1 MAHGDPPKSAS
12 SYFYIS
18 AQMVDSEVLE
28 QDDYEV
34 KIGSFNGPMDLL
46 VYLVQKKEMTLD
58 QIPIAEIA
66 DDFLKWVNE
75 YSETDLSKAGDFLFM
90 ASRLMALKVQELLPA
105 EERDPE
111 MEEEYNEDRE
121 KLMKEMLEYQR
132 FKQVASGLQEMEA
145 KNFGTYSRGRLE
157 KTQSDDD
164 TLADANIWQLF
175 RAYQKSLKTKISE
188 TIHHIELDYVT
199 IQDRQQAINNFLNV
213 HGRALFED
221 LLDNDSHPIVAAVTF
236 MAMLEM
242 IKTDDIVFRQSEL
255 FGPIWIY
262 RKKNNPEYA
271 DEMAHETVFFS
282 KDPEVKAGLVETIR
296 SQAIARSKE
305 KSVGDLAATMREA
318 VLWTERGRN
327 VTEEDLNA
335 MLEGREDISEVQD
348 NPFADMIAE
357 ADAAE
362 GAQQT
367 ASAPDAN
374 AQAPDTTTP
383 AQDAAQPTASE
394 NAETA
399 PNQESVPSTTEA
411 AQSTIQVPAQ
421 SAILESADIPTF
433 ESSSF
438 EDEAPVLS
446 KSSIPEFGANDDED
460 SEERAHTF
468 EPVDETEEVADNSN
482 GASISSNTISGD
494 SCSTNVKE
502 DSSINDIQELNEQSV
517 QQMSDEEFAA
527 FMQKAQAFYN
537 NASSAQSSNAQSSTN
552 SAQSATSAQSSDKQ
566 SASVSAHSNNVQP
579 TSAASRSTS
588 SYDSY
593 KSSKSTWDEPTPAAV
608 QKDEPEEDKYSSYSF
623 GNEMTDEEY
632 IAYLNRSARA
642 SRKEEPKS
650 AAVPANLEKQ
660 TENKPAKKS
669 ERKSFMPEDE
679 EGGMTDEEYQA
690 YLAEHGDD
698 DDDEEGPVVYGAG
711 KD

>member
-1 MAHGDPPKSAS
+1 
-12 SYFYIS
+12 
-18 AQMVDSEVLE
+18 MVDSDVFE
-28 QDDYEV
+28 QEDYEV

-111 MEEEYNEDRE
+111 TIEEYNEDRE
-121 KLMKEMLEYQR
+121 KLMQEMLEYQR

-157 KTQSDDD
+157 KTQSDED

-271 DEMAHETVFFS
+271 EEMAHETVFFS
-282 KDPEVKAGLVETIR
+282 KDPEVKAGLVDTIR

-335 MLEGREDISEVQD
+335 MLEGREDISEVQE

-362 GAQQT
+362 GITAQQT
-367 ASAPDAN
+367 SE
-374 AQAPDTTTP
+374 QAPATGTAATP
-383 AQDAAQPTASE
+383 A
-394 NAETA
+394 N
-399 PNQESVPSTTEA
+399 EA
-411 AQSTIQVPAQ
+411 AAVNTDAVNEPIAEPATSTSEVITNAP
-421 SAILESADIPTF
+421 
-433 ESSSF
+433 
-438 EDEAPVLS
+438 EAV
-446 KSSIPEFGANDDED
+446 
-460 SEERAHTF
+460 SEITPSHTF
-468 EPVDETEEVADNSN
+468 EPIDEEFADVPDEEINEAQSEEIGEELVDDENLDNVEFSE
-482 GASISSNTISGD
+482 
-494 SCSTNVKE
+494 STNNETLHVSYDDSFDE
-502 DSSINDIQELNEQSV
+502 DIPVIRSSSTDNHGVSAEANFQGLNEQEV

-527 FMQKAQAFYN
+527 FMQKAQAFYD
-537 NASSAQSSNAQSSTN
+537 NASTTSSASSSVQPSANFTQPATSSAATPQQTSSTQFTTN
-552 SAQSATSAQSSDKQ
+552 STPT
-566 SASVSAHSNNVQP
+566 VSK
-579 TSAASRSTS
+579 
-588 SYDSY
+588 YDS
-593 KSSKSTWDEPTPAAV
+593 SSTYSAPV
-608 QKDEPEEDKYSSYSF
+608 QKEPEEDKYSSYSF

-642 SRKEEPKS
+642 SRKDDPKP
-650 AAVPANLEKQ
+650 AAVPTPPEKP
-660 TENKPAKKS
+660 TSPAAESKPAKKS
-669 ERKSFMPEDE
+669 ERKSFMPEE
-679 EGGMTDEEYQA
+679 GEGGMTDEEFEA

>member
-1 MAHGDPPKSAS
+1 
-12 SYFYIS
+12 
-18 AQMVDSEVLE
+18 MVDSEVLE
-28 QDDYEV
+28 QEDYEV

-111 MEEEYNEDRE
+111 TIEEYNEDRE
-121 KLMKEMLEYQR
+121 KLMQEMLEYQR
-132 FKQVASGLQEMEA
+132 FKQVAGGLQEMEA

-157 KTQSDDD
+157 KTQNDDD

-199 IQDRQQAINNFLNV
+199 IQDRQQAINNFLNA

-242 IKTDDIVFRQSEL
+242 IKTDEVVFRQSEL

-335 MLEGREDISEVQD
+335 MLEGREDISEVQE

-362 GAQQT
+362 GI
-367 ASAPDAN
+367 
-374 AQAPDTTTP
+374 TTP
-383 AQDAAQPTASE
+383 AATEPSATEQPSVE
-394 NAETA
+394 QPSAE
-399 PNQESVPSTTEA
+399 QVPSEISSA
-411 AQSTIQVPAQ
+411 EQPVAEQPA
-421 SAILESADIPTF
+421 IP
-433 ESSSF
+433 
-438 EDEAPVLS
+438 EDSPVLT
-446 KSSIPEFGANDDED
+446 KSAIPEFGTNNDSSLED
-460 SEERAHTF
+460 YTHTIEPVEEPSSEDVSDDSSAAATEESVPMENTLQGLSEE
-468 EPVDETEEVADNSN
+468 
-482 GASISSNTISGD
+482 
-494 SCSTNVKE
+494 NVK
-502 DSSINDIQELNEQSV
+502 
-517 QQMSDEEFAA
+517 QMSDEEFAA
-527 FMQKAQAFYN
+527 FMQKAQAFYD
-537 NASSAQSSNAQSSTN
+537 NADSAKSQTN
-552 SAQSATSAQSSDKQ
+552 SNPPSD
-566 SASVSAHSNNVQP
+566 VSDDIPSITKP
-579 TSAASRSTS
+579 T
-588 SYDSY
+588 YQ
-593 KSSKSTWDEPTPAAV
+593 E
-608 QKDEPEEDKYSSYSF
+608 EPEEDKYASYSF

-632 IAYLNRSARA
+632 IAYLNRNARA
-642 SRKEEPKS
+642 SRKEEAKPK
-650 AAVPANLEKQ
+650 K
-660 TENKPAKKS
+660 
-669 ERKSFMPEDE
+669 KSFMPEE
-679 EGGMTDEEYQA
+679 GEGGMTEEEYQA

-698 DDDEEGPVVYGAG
+698 DEEDEGPVVYGAG

>member
-1 MAHGDPPKSAS
+1 
-12 SYFYIS
+12 
-18 AQMVDSEVLE
+18 MVDSEVLE
-28 QDDYEV
+28 QEDYEV

-111 MEEEYNEDRE
+111 TIEEYNEDRE
-121 KLMKEMLEYQR
+121 KLMQEMLEYQR
-132 FKQVASGLQEMEA
+132 FKQVAGGLQEMEA

-157 KTQSDDD
+157 KTQNDDD

-199 IQDRQQAINNFLNV
+199 IQDRQQAINNFLNA

-242 IKTDDIVFRQSEL
+242 IKTDEVVFRQSEL

-335 MLEGREDISEVQD
+335 MLEGREDISEVQE

-362 GAQQT
+362 GALQA
-367 ASAPDAN
+367 ASAPAGDAS
-374 AQAPDTTTP
+374 APG
-383 AQDAAQPTASE
+383 QDAAFVQEAAQPTTPE
-394 NAETA
+394 DTA
-399 PNQESVPSTTEA
+399 
-411 AQSTIQVPAQ
+411 
-421 SAILESADIPTF
+421 IPTI
-433 ESSSF
+433 ESGASSH
-438 EDEAPVLS
+438 ETDL
-446 KSSIPEFGANDDED
+446 GANVLED
-460 SEERAHTF
+460 IVETSHVIEPAHAF
-468 EPVDETEEVADNSN
+468 EPVDESDEGADDSNDAPTIVAGNINSVQ
-482 GASISSNTISGD
+482 G
-494 SCSTNVKE
+494 
-502 DSSINDIQELNEQSV
+502 LNEDAV
-517 QQMSDEEFAA
+517 KQMSDEEFAA
-527 FMQKAQAFYN
+527 FMQKAQAFYD
-537 NASSAQSSNAQSSTN
+537 NASSAQSSTNETQSSTATMQPSN
-552 SAQSATSAQSSDKQ
+552 EISESDDIPSITKTYTSAE
-566 SASVSAHSNNVQP
+566 
-579 TSAASRSTS
+579 S
-588 SYDSY
+588 SY
-593 KSSKSTWDEPTPAAV
+593 A
-608 QKDEPEEDKYSSYSF
+608 QDEPEEDKYSSYSF

-642 SRKEEPKS
+642 SRKEESKS
-650 AAVPANLEKQ
+650 ATVQ
-660 TENKPAKKS
+660 TTSEKPATAPEKPK
-669 ERKSFMPEDE
+669 RKSFMPEDD

-698 DDDEEGPVVYGAG
+698 DEDEEGPVVYGAG

>member
-1 MAHGDPPKSAS
+1 
-12 SYFYIS
+12 
-18 AQMVDSEVLE
+18 MVDSEALE
-28 QDDYEV
+28 QEDYEV

-105 EERDPE
+105 EERDPGDI
-111 MEEEYNEDRE
+111 EEYNEDRE

-199 IQDRQQAINNFLNV
+199 IQDRQQAINNYLNV

-282 KDPEVKAGLVETIR
+282 KDPEVKSGLVDTIR

-362 GAQQT
+362 GAQQA
-367 ASAPDAN
+367 ASAPAGDTAQQPTTPESTESAN
-374 AQAPDTTTP
+374 TEQAPVNGDSTVPANDNAATTIENAETVP
-383 AQDAAQPTASE
+383 AQDAT
-394 NAETA
+394 
-399 PNQESVPSTTEA
+399 
-411 AQSTIQVPAQ
+411 Q
-421 SAILESADIPTF
+421 SAEASA
-433 ESSSF
+433 S

-446 KSSIPEFGANDDED
+446 KSSIPEFGVNDDDD
-460 SEERAHTF
+460 SEERTHTF
-468 EPVDETEEVADNSN
+468 EPVDEPIEELEEDEPAE
-482 GASISSNTISGD
+482 SSD
-494 SCSTNVKE
+494 
-502 DSSINDIQELNEQSV
+502 DSSAENSFQGLNEQSV

-537 NASSAQSSNAQSSTN
+537 NASSAQSSEAQSSNTQ
-552 SAQSATSAQSSDKQ
+552 STTFAQTASTTAQSSV
-566 SASVSAHSNNVQP
+566 AQP

-588 SYDSY
+588 PYKSNDSY
-593 KSSKSTWDEPTPAAV
+593 SSSSKNSWDELAPAAV
-608 QKDEPEEDKYSSYSF
+608 QTVQEEPEEDKYSSYNF

-632 IAYLNRSARA
+632 IAYLNHSARA
-642 SRKEEPKS
+642 SRKEESKPAAGSEKS
-650 AAVPANLEKQ
+650 AASTSASPEK
-660 TENKPAKKS
+660 PKK
-669 ERKSFMPEDE
+669 KSFMPEDD

-698 DDDEEGPVVYGAG
+698 DEDEEGPVVYGAG

>member
-1 MAHGDPPKSAS
+1 
-12 SYFYIS
+12 
-18 AQMVDSEVLE
+18 MVDSEVLE
-28 QDDYEV
+28 QEDYEV

-111 MEEEYNEDRE
+111 TIEEYNEDRE
-121 KLMKEMLEYQR
+121 KLMQEMLEYQR
-132 FKQVASGLQEMEA
+132 FKQVAGGLQEMEA

-157 KTQSDDD
+157 KTQNDDD

-199 IQDRQQAINNFLNV
+199 IQDRQQAINNFLNA

-242 IKTDDIVFRQSEL
+242 IKTDEVVFRQSEL

-335 MLEGREDISEVQD
+335 MLEGREDISEVQE

-362 GAQQT
+362 GAQQA
-367 ASAPDAN
+367 ASAPAGDTPQSATPESAETAPNQDA
-374 AQAPDTTTP
+374 ALI
-383 AQDAAQPTASE
+383 QDAAQPTTPE
-394 NAETA
+394 DTA
-399 PNQESVPSTTEA
+399 
-411 AQSTIQVPAQ
+411 
-421 SAILESADIPTF
+421 IPTI
-433 ESSSF
+433 ESGASSHETDLGASVL
-438 EDEAPVLS
+438 EDIVETSHVIEP
-446 KSSIPEFGANDDED
+446 
-460 SEERAHTF
+460 AHAF
-468 EPVDETEEVADNSN
+468 EPVDESDESADDFNDAPTIVAGNINSVQ
-482 GASISSNTISGD
+482 G
-494 SCSTNVKE
+494 
-502 DSSINDIQELNEQSV
+502 LNEDAV
-517 QQMSDEEFAA
+517 KQMSDEEFAA
-527 FMQKAQAFYN
+527 FTQKAQAFYD
-537 NASSAQSSNAQSSTN
+537 NASSAQSSTNETQSSTATVQPSN
-552 SAQSATSAQSSDKQ
+552 EVSESDDIPSITKSYTSAE
-566 SASVSAHSNNVQP
+566 
-579 TSAASRSTS
+579 SR
-588 SYDSY
+588 Y
-593 KSSKSTWDEPTPAAV
+593 A
-608 QKDEPEEDKYSSYSF
+608 QDEPEEDKYSSYSF

-642 SRKEEPKS
+642 SRKEESKS
-650 AAVPANLEKQ
+650 ATVQ
-660 TENKPAKKS
+660 TTSEKPATAPEKPK
-669 ERKSFMPEDE
+669 RKSFMPEDD

-698 DDDEEGPVVYGAG
+698 DEDEEGPVVYGAD
-711 KD
+711 KN

>member
-1 MAHGDPPKSAS
+1 
-12 SYFYIS
+12 
-18 AQMVDSEVLE
+18 MVDSDVFE
-28 QDDYEV
+28 QEDYEV

-105 EERDPE
+105 EERDPGTI
-111 MEEEYNEDRE
+111 EEYNEDRE
-121 KLMKEMLEYQR
+121 QLMKEMLEYQR
-132 FKQVASGLQEMEA
+132 FKQVAGGLQEMEA

-157 KTQSDDD
+157 KTQNDDD

-271 DEMAHETVFFS
+271 EEMAHETVFFS
-282 KDPEVKAGLVETIR
+282 KDPEVKAGLVDTIR

-327 VTEEDLNA
+327 VTDEDLNA
-335 MLEGREDISEVQD
+335 MLEGREDISEVQE

-362 GAQQT
+362 GITAQPQT
-367 ASAPDAN
+367 SEQIPATGDATVPANEAAIAPANSDATNPASDATATTANGETAN
-374 AQAPDTTTP
+374 AGETINESSAELATSASDVIANKFVETVNATTP
-383 AQDAAQPTASE
+383 S
-394 NAETA
+394 
-399 PNQESVPSTTEA
+399 
-411 AQSTIQVPAQ
+411 
-421 SAILESADIPTF
+421 
-433 ESSSF
+433 
-438 EDEAPVLS
+438 
-446 KSSIPEFGANDDED
+446 
-460 SEERAHTF
+460 HTF
-468 EPVDETEEVADNSN
+468 EPVDEEFADASDAPNEEISEAQSEEIGEEFVEDENSD
-482 GASISSNTISGD
+482 IDIPVIR
-494 SCSTNVKE
+494 STNAEEHSVSAE
-502 DSSINDIQELNEQSV
+502 ANFQGLNEQNV

-527 FMQKAQAFYN
+527 FMQKAQAFYD
-537 NASSAQSSNAQSSTN
+537 NASSAQPATSTTTFATN
-552 SAQSATSAQSSDKQ
+552 SAPASDAGNSS
-566 SASVSAHSNNVQP
+566 
-579 TSAASRSTS
+579 STYS
-588 SYDSY
+588 SYSSS
-593 KSSKSTWDEPTPAAV
+593 SSKSTWDEPAHAIV
-608 QKDEPEEDKYSSYSF
+608 QPISKEEPEEDKYSSYSF

-642 SRKEEPKS
+642 SRKEEPKP
-650 AAVPANLEKQ
+650 AAAPETPATPAAES
-660 TENKPAKKS
+660 KPAKKS
-669 ERKSFMPEDE
+669 ERKSFMPEE
-679 EGGMTDEEYQA
+679 GEGGMTDEEFEA

>member
-1 MAHGDPPKSAS
+1 
-12 SYFYIS
+12 
-18 AQMVDSEVLE
+18 MVDSEALE
-28 QDDYEV
+28 QEDYEV

-105 EERDPE
+105 EERDPGGI
-111 MEEEYNEDRE
+111 EEYNEDRE

-199 IQDRQQAINNFLNV
+199 IQDRQQAINNYLNV

-362 GAQQT
+362 GAQQA
-367 ASAPDAN
+367 ASAPVGEATQPAIPRSAETAPSQDSAPSTTPENVEMVPTQDATQT
-374 AQAPDTTTP
+374 ATEDESTATP
-383 AQDAAQPTASE
+383 AQDF
-394 NAETA
+394 AE
-399 PNQESVPSTTEA
+399 V
-411 AQSTIQVPAQ
+411 
-421 SAILESADIPTF
+421 PTF
-433 ESSSF
+433 ASSDF
-438 EDEAPVLS
+438 DDEAPVLS
-446 KSSIPEFGANDDED
+446 KSSIPEFGANDDDD

-468 EPVDETEEVADNSN
+468 EPVDEPIEEEPVKDEPAE
-482 GASISSNTISGD
+482 SSFQG
-494 SCSTNVKE
+494 
-502 DSSINDIQELNEQSV
+502 LNEQSV

-537 NASSAQSSNAQSSTN
+537 NASSAQSSEAQSSNTQ
-552 SAQSATSAQSSDKQ
+552 STTFAQSASTTAQSSV
-566 SASVSAHSNNVQP
+566 AQP

-593 KSSKSTWDEPTPAAV
+593 KSSKSTWDEPTPAPV
-608 QKDEPEEDKYSSYSF
+608 QSVEKEEPEEDKYSSYSF

-642 SRKEEPKS
+642 SRKEESKPAAGSEKS
-650 AAVPANLEKQ
+650 AASTSAAPEK
-660 TENKPAKKS
+660 PKK
-669 ERKSFMPEDE
+669 KSFMPEDD

-690 YLAEHGDD
+690 YLAEHGNDD
-698 DDDEEGPVVYGAG
+698 EDEEGPVVYGAG

>member
-1 MAHGDPPKSAS
+1 MAFSIYQSPPCLLPTN
-12 SYFYIS
+12 YYIYHT
-18 AQMVDSEVLE
+18 MVDSEVLE
-28 QDDYEV
+28 QEDYEV

-282 KDPEVKAGLVETIR
+282 KDPEVKSGLVDTIR

-327 VTEEDLNA
+327 VTDEDLNA

-362 GAQQT
+362 GITAQPPAGEQPANGDATVNAEASKAAPADVANAAT
-367 ASAPDAN
+367 ADAN
-374 AQAPDTTTP
+374 ATIPASNDTIPAEKANAATAEGASF
-383 AQDAAQPTASE
+383 AQDAAS
-394 NAETA
+394 N
-399 PNQESVPSTTEA
+399 TEQDFA
-411 AQSTIQVPAQ
+411 
-421 SAILESADIPTF
+421 
-433 ESSSF
+433 
-438 EDEAPVLS
+438 DEAPVLMQG
-446 KSSIPEFGANDDED
+446 SIPEFGANDETDL
-460 SEERAHTF
+460 EERAHTF
-468 EPVDETEEVADNSN
+468 EPIDEPVDEFAE
-482 GASISSNTISGD
+482 ASE
-494 SCSTNVKE
+494 E
-502 DSSINDIQELNEQSV
+502 DSDPNAEPVKDETATNAAENTFQGMSEDAVKQL
-517 QQMSDEEFAA
+517 SDEEFAA
-527 FMQKAQAFYN
+527 FMQKAQAFYSN
-537 NASSAQSSNAQSSTN
+537 SS
-552 SAQSATSAQSSDKQ
+552 
-566 SASVSAHSNNVQP
+566 
-579 TSAASRSTS
+579 SAASTTEPTAPAFAHSSSEDNTPTITKSASYDFADKKPSS
-588 SYDSY
+588 SYSSY
-593 KSSKSTWDEPTPAAV
+593 TAPAAV
-608 QKDEPEEDKYSSYSF
+608 QSVQKEEPEEDKYSSYSF

-632 IAYLNRSARA
+632 IAYLNRSARS
-642 SRKEEPKS
+642 SRKDEPKPAAATSS
-650 AAVPANLEKQ
+650 AALE
-660 TENKPAKKS
+660 TRDESKPAKKS
-669 ERKSFMPEDE
+669 ERKSFMPEDD

-698 DDDEEGPVVYGAG
+698 DEDEEGPVVYGAG
-711 KD
+711 KE

>member
-1 MAHGDPPKSAS
+1 
-12 SYFYIS
+12 
-18 AQMVDSEVLE
+18 MVDSEVLE

-282 KDPEVKAGLVETIR
+282 KDPEVKSGLVETIR

-327 VTEEDLNA
+327 VTDEDLNA

-362 GAQQT
+362 GAMAQPQAGEQT
-367 ASAPDAN
+367 PASGDATN
-374 AQAPDTTTP
+374 LANSDTATTP
-383 AQDAAQPTASE
+383 IQNEAALSSAQDSATAIQ
-394 NAETA
+394 ET
-399 PNQESVPSTTEA
+399 
-411 AQSTIQVPAQ
+411 
-421 SAILESADIPTF
+421 ADIPTIA
-433 ESSSF
+433 SS
-438 EDEAPVLS
+438 ENTDEAPVFTQ
-446 KSSIPEFGANDDED
+446 SSIPEFGTNDDM
-460 SEERAHTF
+460 EERAHTF
-468 EPVDETEEVADNSN
+468 EPVDEPVEEITKDAEDEFEELDDEDFESAEAQSDDSN
-482 GASISSNTISGD
+482 NEELVKDELAERAASESAFQG
-494 SCSTNVKE
+494 
-502 DSSINDIQELNEQSV
+502 LNEQAV

-537 NASSAQSSNAQSSTN
+537 NSSPVTAATSTTATPAPEPIAAQSQSESTPRSTN
-552 SAQSATSAQSSDKQ
+552 SFSY
-566 SASVSAHSNNVQP
+566 SN
-579 TSAASRSTS
+579 
-588 SYDSY
+588 
-593 KSSKSTWDEPTPAAV
+593 SSKSTWEAPAATPPV
-608 QKDEPEEDKYSSYSF
+608 QKEEPEEDKYSSYSF

-632 IAYLNRSARA
+632 IAYLNRSARV
-642 SRKEEPKS
+642 SRKEEPKL
-650 AAVPANLEKQ
+650 AAAPEK
-660 TENKPAKKS
+660 PKK
-669 ERKSFMPEDE
+669 KSFMPEDD

-690 YLAEHGDD
+690 YLAEHGSD
-698 DDDEEGPVVYGAG
+698 DDDEDGPVVYGAG
-711 KD
+711 KN